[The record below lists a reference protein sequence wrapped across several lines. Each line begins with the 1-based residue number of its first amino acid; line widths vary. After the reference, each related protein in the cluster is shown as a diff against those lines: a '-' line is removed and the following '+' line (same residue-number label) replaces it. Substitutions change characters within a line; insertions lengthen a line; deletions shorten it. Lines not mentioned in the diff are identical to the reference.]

1 MTELQKKIFVA
12 HNHINDMLL
21 YRGIN
26 VEDLKTVSN
35 LELSQM
41 LENTN
46 VLVMN
51 ISDNIVLIYF
61 LDKSIDQIKKIN
73 FSNMIKDKIDHII
86 FVYDSNTLK
95 KTKTEMYQKLIQ
107 YTTNFKT
114 VLIDP

>member
-41 LENTN
+41 LEKRKNQ
-46 VLVMN
+46 
-51 ISDNIVLIYF
+51 SC
-61 LDKSIDQIKKIN
+61 
-73 FSNMIKDKIDHII
+73 
-86 FVYDSNTLK
+86 YDTDLLLTSPFDLNR
-95 KTKTEMYQKLIQ
+95 IHS
-107 YTTNFKT
+107 
-114 VLIDP
+114 